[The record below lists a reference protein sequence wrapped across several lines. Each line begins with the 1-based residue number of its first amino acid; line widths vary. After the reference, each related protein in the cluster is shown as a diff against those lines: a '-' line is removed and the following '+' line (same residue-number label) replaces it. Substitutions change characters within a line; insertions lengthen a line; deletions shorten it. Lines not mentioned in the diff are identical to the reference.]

1 MLKLDAQTTALVLID
16 LQKGIL
22 PYAGGPH
29 SAESVVA
36 QGAKLAAHFRSLGAP
51 VILVRVGWSDSFAEA
66 LKQPVDQPSPAPA
79 GGLPANW
86 WEFPESLA
94 VHDSDILVTKRQW
107 GAFYG
112 TDLDLQLRRRGIKSI
127 VLGGIATNIGVE
139 STARAAW
146 EHGYELVIAEDLCS
160 APNAEMH
167 QFAFNTIFPR
177 LARVRST
184 REILAALGES
194 S

>member
-1 MLKLDAQTTALVLID
+1 MLKLDTQTTALVLID
-16 LQKGIL
+16 LQNGIL

-36 QGAKLAAHFRSLGAP
+36 HGAQLAARFRSLGAP
-51 VILVRVGWSDSFAEA
+51 VILVRIGWSDTFADA
-66 LKQPVDQPSPAPA
+66 LKQPVDRPTPSPA

-94 VHDSDILVTKRQW
+94 VSDGDILVTKRQW

-112 TDLDLQLRRRGIKSI
+112 TELDLQLRRRGIKTL

-139 STARAAW
+139 STARAGW

-160 APNAEMH
+160 AQNTEMH
-167 QFAFNTIFPR
+167 RFAFDNIFPR

-184 REILAALGES
+184 GEILAALGE
-194 S
+194 

>member
-16 LQKGIL
+16 LQNGIL

-36 QGAKLAAHFRSLGAP
+36 HGAQLAARFRSLGAP
-51 VILVRVGWSDSFAEA
+51 VILVRVGWSDTFADA
-66 LKQPVDQPSPAPA
+66 LKQPVDRPAPSPA

-94 VHDSDILVTKRQW
+94 VSDNDILVTKRQW

-112 TDLDLQLRRRGIKSI
+112 TELDLQLRRRGIKTL

-139 STARAAW
+139 STARAGW

-160 APNAEMH
+160 AQNTEMH
-167 QFAFNTIFPR
+167 RFAFDNIFPR

-184 REILAALGES
+184 GEILAALGE
-194 S
+194 

>member
-16 LQKGIL
+16 LQNGIL

-36 QGAKLAAHFRSLGAP
+36 HGAQLAARFRSLGAP
-51 VILVRVGWSDSFAEA
+51 VILVRVGWSTTFADA
-66 LKQPVDQPSPAPA
+66 LKQPVDRPTPSPA

-94 VHDSDILVTKRQW
+94 VSDGDILVTKRQW

-112 TDLDLQLRRRGIKSI
+112 TELDLQLRRRGIKTL

-139 STARAAW
+139 STARAGW

-160 APNAEMH
+160 AQNTEMH
-167 QFAFNTIFPR
+167 RFAFDNIFPR

-184 REILAALGES
+184 GEILAALNQ
-194 S
+194 

>member
-16 LQKGIL
+16 LQNGIL

-36 QGAKLAAHFRSLGAP
+36 HGAQLAARFRSLGAP
-51 VILVRVGWSDSFAEA
+51 VILVRVGWSDTFADA
-66 LKQPVDQPSPAPA
+66 LKQPVDRPTPSPA

-94 VHDSDILVTKRQW
+94 VSDGDILVTKRQW

-112 TDLDLQLRRRGIKSI
+112 TELDLQLRRRGIKTL

-139 STARAAW
+139 STARAGW

-160 APNAEMH
+160 AQNTEMH
-167 QFAFNTIFPR
+167 RFAFDNIFPR

-184 REILAALGES
+184 GEILAALNQ
-194 S
+194 

>member
-16 LQKGIL
+16 LQNGIL

-36 QGAKLAAHFRSLGAP
+36 HGAQLAARFRSLGAP
-51 VILVRVGWSDSFAEA
+51 VILVRVGWSATFADA
-66 LKQPVDQPSPAPA
+66 LKQPVDRPTPSPA

-94 VHDSDILVTKRQW
+94 VSDGDILVTKRQW

-112 TDLDLQLRRRGIKSI
+112 TELDLQLRRRGIKTL

-139 STARAAW
+139 STARAGW

-160 APNAEMH
+160 AQNTEMH
-167 QFAFNTIFPR
+167 RFAFDNIFPR

-184 REILAALGES
+184 GEILAALGE
-194 S
+194 